1 MSADRASLEER
12 SILTPD
18 QRLRVFISSTLN
30 ELADCLYGFAA
41 LALHAGDA
49 EEAAVLVGAADAT
62 RERIGYYGSV
72 KHHPATFAAILARAR
87 EALGERAFHEAHETG
102 AALGTREAVMRAL
115 ERFGAPTV
123 P

>member
-1 MSADRASLEER
+1 MARSSAYPRAQRGARRMRRGPTPGARLCWGYDSRLRFARTQRRRVDMSVDRASLEER

-62 RERIGYYGSV
+62 RER
-72 KHHPATFAAILARAR
+72 
-87 EALGERAFHEAHETG
+87 TG
-102 AALGTREAVMRAL
+102 
-115 ERFGAPTV
+115 
-123 P
+123 